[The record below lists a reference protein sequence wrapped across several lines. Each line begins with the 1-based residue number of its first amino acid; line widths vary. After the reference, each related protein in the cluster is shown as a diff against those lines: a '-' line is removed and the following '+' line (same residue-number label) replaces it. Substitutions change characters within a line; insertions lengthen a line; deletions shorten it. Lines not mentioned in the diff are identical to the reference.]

1 MRAMFGPA
9 DQFSL
14 SINIYINITCVMAMG
29 TSVATGKPGGDVRKT
44 FKLRNDLIPQHPEE
58 ERGLSHGSALCII

>member
-1 MRAMFGPA
+1 
-9 DQFSL
+9 
-14 SINIYINITCVMAMG
+14 MAMG

-58 ERGLSHGSALCII
+58 ERGLSHGSAICII